1 MPDLFEEQMQLDE
14 SSGLS
19 WLWAGLFGPFY
30 FAFHGF
36 WGYAAASVACCFF
49 LITWPV
55 NFFLAYPAWRGRA
68 MQKALQVRAERERQ
82 AERER
87 AEALQLATLEAIRG
101 MAAQPTTHAAP
112 PLR

>member
-1 MPDLFEEQMQLDE
+1 MAELFEEQMRFDE
-14 SSGLS
+14 STRMS

-36 WGYAAASVACCFF
+36 WGYAAVALACWAF
-49 LITWPV
+49 LLTLPI

-68 MQKALQVRAERERQ
+68 LTKALAARAERERQ

-87 AEALQLATLEAIRG
+87 AEAIQLATLEAIRG
-101 MAAQPTTHAAP
+101 LGTSGRSGA
-112 PLR
+112 